1 MATVTI
7 RNLDDA
13 AVDRLKAKAK
23 EHERSLEAEIRALLM
38 EAAARPSRKAFL
50 ELADRIKAMTP
61 KDVAQTDSAELIRED
76 RDR

>member
-1 MATVTI
+1 MPTLTI
-7 RNLDDA
+7 RNLDDE
-13 AVDRLKAKAK
+13 VIERLKTKAK
-23 EHERSLEAEIRALLM
+23 EHDRSLEAEIRALLT

-61 KDVAQTDSAELIRED
+61 KDVTQTDSAELIRED